1 MLTDTQG
8 AANASSIQWGP
19 CDPSLITNPS
29 LLCGF
34 FEIPLDYNDSSVGKG
49 RIAVIKA
56 NATGDRRGTFFMN
69 PGQPHFPPS
78 PLVSRILSQAAPVS
92 PDSNL
97 STRPAS
103 CCVRKSAAATT
114 S

>member
-1 MLTDTQG
+1 M
-8 AANASSIQWGP
+8 NASSIQWGP
-19 CDPSLITNPS
+19 CDPSLVTNPS

>member
-69 PGQPHFPPS
+69 PGQSHFPPS
-78 PLVSRILSQAAPVS
+78 PLVS
-92 PDSNL
+92 
-97 STRPAS
+97 
-103 CCVRKSAAATT
+103 
-114 S
+114 